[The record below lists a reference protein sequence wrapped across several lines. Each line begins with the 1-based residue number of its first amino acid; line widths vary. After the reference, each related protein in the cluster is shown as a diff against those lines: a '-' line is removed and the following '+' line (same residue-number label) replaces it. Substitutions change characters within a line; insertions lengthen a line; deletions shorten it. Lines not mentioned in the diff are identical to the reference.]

1 MGRTREFD
9 MDQALDAAI
18 STFWTQGYEA
28 TSMTDLMEATGLHKG
43 SLYKAFEDKHDI
55 FMKSLGRYLDGAY
68 EHMHSVLAAAEAPL
82 DGLRAWLNGVVFLC
96 RHQPVQR
103 GCLALNAA
111 IELGPHDADV
121 TALLQNHHTRA
132 SKLLIETIMSGQ
144 RSGEIR
150 TDLTSDQLAKALFIF
165 SAGLLGASKV
175 LSQTVDAE
183 EMVDSALA
191 MVRCC

>member
-28 TSMTDLMEATGLHKG
+28 TSMADLMEATGLHKG

-68 EHMHSVLAAAEAPL
+68 EHMQSVLAAAQTPV
-82 DGLRAWLNGVVFLC
+82 DGLRAWLNGVVLLC
-96 RHQPVQR
+96 RNQPVQR
-103 GCLALNAA
+103 GCLALNTAV
-111 IELGPHDADV
+111 ELGPHDADV
-121 TALLQNHHTRA
+121 TALIQNHHSRA
-132 SKLLIETIMSGQ
+132 SRLLMETIVSGQ
-144 RSGEIR
+144 RSGDIR

-175 LSQTVDAE
+175 LSQTVDPE

>member
-18 STFWTQGYEA
+18 STFWTHGYEA
-28 TSMTDLMEATGLHKG
+28 TSMADLMEATGLHKG
-43 SLYKAFEDKHDI
+43 SLYKAFADKHDI

-68 EHMHSVLAAAEAPL
+68 AHMQVALSDANSPL
-82 DGLRAWLNGVVFLC
+82 DGLRAWLNAVVLLC
-96 RHQPVQR
+96 RDQPVQR

-111 IELGPHDADV
+111 VELGPHDGDV
-121 TALLQNHHTRA
+121 TAMLRSHHGRT
-132 SKLLIETIMSGQ
+132 SKLLIETIVSGQ

-150 TDLTSDQLAKALFIF
+150 TDLSSDQLAQTLFIF

-175 LSQTVDAE
+175 LSGAVDPE

-191 MVRCC
+191 MIRCC

>member
-18 STFWTQGYEA
+18 STFWTHGYEA
-28 TSMTDLMEATGLHKG
+28 TSMADLTEATGLHKG
-43 SLYKAFEDKHDI
+43 SLYKAFDDKHDI
-55 FMKSLGRYLDGAY
+55 FMKPLGRYLDGAF
-68 EHMHSVLAAAEAPL
+68 EHMQSVLAAADSPL
-82 DGLRAWLNGVVFLC
+82 GGLRAWLNGVVLLC
-96 RHQPVQR
+96 RDQPVQR

-111 IELGPHDADV
+111 VELGPHDADV
-121 TALLQNHHTRA
+121 TALLQNHHAHATR
-132 SKLLIETIMSGQ
+132 LLVDTIVSGQ

-150 TDLTSDQLAKALFIF
+150 TDLDSDRLAKTLFIF

-175 LSQTVDAE
+175 LSDTVDPE
-183 EMVDSALA
+183 EMVGSVLA

>member
-68 EHMHSVLAAAEAPL
+68 EHMQSVLAASESPL
-82 DGLRAWLNGVVFLC
+82 AGLRAWLNGVVLLC

-111 IELGPHDADV
+111 VELGPHDADV
-121 TALLQNHHTRA
+121 TALLQNHHARA

-144 RSGEIR
+144 RLGEIR
-150 TDLTSDQLAKALFIF
+150 TDLGSDRLAKALFIF

-175 LSQTVDAE
+175 LSETVDPE

>member
-28 TSMTDLMEATGLHKG
+28 TSMADLMEATGLHKG

-55 FMKSLGRYLDGAY
+55 FMKSLERYLDGAY
-68 EHMHSVLAAAEAPL
+68 EHMQSVLAASESPL
-82 DGLRAWLNGVVFLC
+82 AGLRAWLNGVVLLC
-96 RHQPVQR
+96 LDQPVRR

-111 IELGPHDADV
+111 VELGPHDADV

-132 SKLLIETIMSGQ
+132 SKLLIATISSGQ

-150 TDLTSDQLAKALFIF
+150 TDLGSDQVAKALFIF
-165 SAGLLGASKV
+165 SAGLLSASKV
-175 LSQTVDAE
+175 LSESVDPE